1 MARRLLAGLF
11 AVLGLNSAQ
20 ASELKPGDPAPAFA
34 LADQAGKTHTL
45 TDYRGQWLV
54 LYFYPKD
61 DTPGCTTEACNFR
74 DDISRITAL
83 GARVV
88 GVSLDDRAS
97 HAKFSEKFRL
107 PFPLLADTDGSVART
122 YGSLTS
128 LGFVKF
134 AKRHSFII
142 RPDGTIAKIYRD
154 VNPDTHSRD
163 IQKELKALQST
174 KPGPEPRL

>member
-11 AVLGLNSAQ
+11 TLLGLHTAQ
-20 ASELKPGDPAPAFA
+20 ADALKPGDPAPAFA
-34 LADQAGKTHTL
+34 LTDQAGKPHAL
-45 TDYRGQWLV
+45 ADFRGKWLI

-83 GARVV
+83 GASVV
-88 GVSLDDRAS
+88 GVSLDDSKS
-97 HAKFSEKFRL
+97 HARFAEKFKL
-107 PFPLLADTDGSVART
+107 PFPLLADTGGEVARA

-128 LGFVKF
+128 FGPMKF
-134 AKRHSFII
+134 AKRHSFIV
-142 RPDGTIAKIYRD
+142 RPDGRIARIYRD

-163 IQKELKALQST
+163 IQKDLKALQA
-174 KPGPEPRL
+174 GG

>member
-1 MARRLLAGLF
+1 MARHLLAGLLTM
-11 AVLGLNSAQ
+11 LGLHTAQ
-20 ASELKPGDPAPAFA
+20 ADALKPGDPAPAFA
-34 LADQAGKTHTL
+34 LTDQSGKPHAL
-45 TDYRGQWLV
+45 ADYRGKWLI

-83 GARVV
+83 GANVV
-88 GVSLDDRAS
+88 GVSLDDSKS
-97 HAKFSEKFRL
+97 HARFAEKFKL
-107 PFPLLADTDGSVART
+107 PFPLLADTGGEVARS

-128 LGFVKF
+128 LGPIKF

-142 RPDGTIAKIYRD
+142 RPDGRIAKIYRD

-163 IQKELKALQST
+163 IQKDLKALQA
-174 KPGPEPRL
+174 GG